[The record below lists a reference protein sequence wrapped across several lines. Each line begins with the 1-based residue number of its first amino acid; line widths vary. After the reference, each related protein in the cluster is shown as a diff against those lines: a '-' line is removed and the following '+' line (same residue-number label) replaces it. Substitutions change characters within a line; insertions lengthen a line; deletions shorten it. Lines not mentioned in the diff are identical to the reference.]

1 MTDIGFILGSTL
13 PPVLLPSASRAIENA
28 GFNSVWMSE
37 DYFMTGGVSGASIVL
52 GATEHL
58 RVGIGLLPIYVRHP
72 ALSAMEAATIAGAFP
87 DRFRLGFGTGVFAW
101 LEQMGLSHAA
111 PLGSMRETVTSV
123 RSLLEGKTLNESDRF
138 TFDSVTLTYP
148 PAKVPPIYIGA
159 TGPKMTA
166 LAGEIADG
174 VLMSVLCTPDFVRR
188 SRAIIDEAAGEGAPR
203 TSISAFAIFSLADTV
218 EEARIAARPVVAE
231 YLSHGASDLT
241 AAAGISD
248 ELTAILADGGR
259 ERLERELPDSW
270 IDLVSICGDGPTCIN
285 AIEALGDA
293 GADEVALMPVDSTN
307 LVQQIERA
315 GTALG
320 LARA

>member
-1 MTDIGFILGSTL
+1 M
-13 PPVLLPSASRAIENA
+13 
-28 GFNSVWMSE
+28 
-37 DYFMTGGVSGASIVL
+37 
-52 GATEHL
+52 
-58 RVGIGLLPIYVRHP
+58 
-72 ALSAMEAATIAGAFP
+72 
-87 DRFRLGFGTGVFAW
+87 
-101 LEQMGLSHAA
+101 
-111 PLGSMRETVTSV
+111 
-123 RSLLEGKTLNESDRF
+123 
-138 TFDSVTLTYP
+138 
-148 PAKVPPIYIGA
+148 
-159 TGPKMTA
+159 
-166 LAGEIADG
+166 
-174 VLMSVLCTPDFVRR
+174 
-188 SRAIIDEAAGEGAPR
+188 
-203 TSISAFAIFSLADTV
+203 
-218 EEARIAARPVVAE
+218 VAE